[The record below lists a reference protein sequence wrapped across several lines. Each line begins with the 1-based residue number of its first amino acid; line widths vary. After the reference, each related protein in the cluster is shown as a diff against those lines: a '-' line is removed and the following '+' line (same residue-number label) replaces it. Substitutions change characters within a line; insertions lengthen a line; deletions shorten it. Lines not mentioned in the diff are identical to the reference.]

1 MNEEQQRIC
10 SICNLEKSMDEFYF
24 KKDRNNYRKQC
35 KTCVTEKGRKYYVE
49 NKEERIKYRMENI
62 ERKRDYD
69 KDYAQKNREKRSE
82 YMKAYRVENSDKL
95 KEKQT
100 EYYQN
105 NKEKIAEYYQN
116 NKEKIR
122 DRRRD
127 YERNRRRNDENFRL
141 IDNTRR
147 RINMTLNG
155 KTKSFH
161 TKDILGIDVETY
173 KRWIEHQMTPEM
185 NWSNIHIDHVK
196 PISSFDI
203 SNEDELLEA
212 FNWKNTQPLLKKD
225 NLRKGCKYN
234 ELDYRLQFI
243 KAYEFIN
250 SNNLF

>member
-24 KKDRNNYRKQC
+24 RKDINNYRKQC

-49 NKEERIKYRMENI
+49 NKEERNEYRMKNI

-69 KDYAQKNREKRSE
+69 KDYARKNREKRSE
-82 YMKAYRVENSDKL
+82 YMKAYRMKNI
-95 KEKQT
+95 EK
-100 EYYQN
+100 
-105 NKEKIAEYYQN
+105 K
-116 NKEKIR
+116 
-122 DRRRD
+122 RD
-127 YERNRRRNDENFRL
+127 YDKEYAQKNREKVNDYMRNRRRNDENLRL

-147 RINMTLNG
+147 RINDALNG
-155 KTKSFH
+155 KSKSLH

-196 PISSFDI
+196 PISLFDI
-203 SNEDELLEA
+203 SNDDELLEA
-212 FNWKNTQPLLKKD
+212 FNWKNTQPLLKED
-225 NLRKGCKYN
+225 NLSKGCKFN

-243 KAYEFIN
+243 KACEFIN
-250 SNNLF
+250 SNKINLINESTLSNQSNRN